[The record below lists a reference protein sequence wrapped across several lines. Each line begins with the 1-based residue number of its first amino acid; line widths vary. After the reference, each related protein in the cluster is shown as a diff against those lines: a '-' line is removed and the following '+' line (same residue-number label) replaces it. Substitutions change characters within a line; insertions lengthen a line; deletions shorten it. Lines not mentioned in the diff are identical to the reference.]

1 MAAKRKDDKG
11 RILRKGER
19 QREDGIYEYRYQV
32 NGKRQSLYAVTLD
45 DLRKLEDGIV
55 VDRHDGIRAN
65 AAAMK
70 LDDIFNIWCDMKRGL
85 KDNTF
90 QNYKYMYV
98 QFASPHLGDMKVTKI
113 KRSDVRR
120 FYNRMLEIDGLKLST
135 VESIQT
141 VLHQVLQ
148 LAVDDNYIR
157 INPAD
162 NALRELKLSHQYDSE
177 KRKALTV
184 DEQKLLMSFLEK
196 SETYR
201 HWKPIITIML
211 GTGMRV
217 GEVTGLRWK
226 DIDLEAGTI
235 DVNHTLV
242 FYNKGHKQTYAI
254 NSTKT
259 PCSNRT
265 VPMLESV
272 KEAFLEEK
280 RYQKEKGLYCTS
292 IIDGYQDFI
301 FCKKFGEVL
310 NLGVINKALRRIM
323 RDCNDEVLENHEGDD
338 MPVLLPRFSC
348 HIFRH
353 TFTTRMCESGMNLKV
368 IQGILGHKDIRT
380 TMDIYADITKE
391 LQDIAMDD
399 LTKYLEEKK
408 IS

>member
-1 MAAKRKDDKG
+1 MAAKRKDTKG
-11 RILRKGER
+11 RILKKGER

-32 NGKRQSLYAVTLD
+32 CGKRQSLYAMSLEE
-45 DLRKLEDGIV
+45 LRKLEDGIT
-55 VDRHDGIRAN
+55 VDRHEGIRSN
-65 AAAMK
+65 ASLMK
-70 LDDIFNIWCDMKRGL
+70 LDDIFNIWCDTKRGL

-90 QNYKYMYV
+90 QNYKYMYTN
-98 QFASPHLGDMKVTKI
+98 FAKPHLGDKKVTKI
-113 KRSDVRR
+113 KNSDIRR
-120 FYNRMLEIDGLKLST
+120 YYNRMLEVEGLKLST
-135 VESIQT
+135 VEGIQT
-141 VLHQVLQ
+141 VLHQVFQ

-157 INPAD
+157 TNPSD

-177 KRKALTV
+177 KRSALTV

-196 SETYR
+196 SETYGR
-201 HWKPIITIML
+201 WKPVITVML

-242 FYNKGHKQTYAI
+242 FYNKQHKQRYAI
-254 NSTKT
+254 NTTKT
-259 PCSNRT
+259 PCSKR
-265 VPMLESV
+265 VIPMLDSV

-280 RYQKEKGLYCTS
+280 RYQEKNGLYCKS

-301 FCKKFGEVL
+301 FCNRFGDVL

-323 RDCNDEVLENHEGDD
+323 RDCNDEILENYEGDD

-348 HIFRH
+348 HTFRH
-353 TFTTRMCESGMNLKV
+353 TFTTRMCESGMHLKV
-368 IQGILGHKDIRT
+368 IQGILGHSDIRT

-399 LTKYLEEKK
+399 LTSYLKEKK